1 MSTALE
7 LVLFG
12 QPRLLAGGRDLRL
25 RVRKSHALCALLA
38 MDGATP
44 RERLATWL
52 WPAVA
57 PSQARANLRREVFRL
72 RELGLELGD
81 AGDDRLAL
89 PDGLPVDLQ
98 RFEAALAA
106 RDDAQAFA
114 LLGSTPLQGL
124 DGVGGDA
131 FDDWLAA
138 LRERV
143 LRQAV
148 ALATRRAR
156 ALEAGGDFDAALAV
170 YQGLLAADATA
181 EPAAAAVMGL
191 LAQRGDR
198 AGALATFERLSAAL
212 RECLALDPLPQTR
225 SLAERLRGSAGL
237 KPAASI
243 GSVPAPQARPS
254 LPARAPFVARP
265 LLEAAVDQGWRAGQR
280 VYVSGPPGAGKTR
293 LASACAAAR
302 GPWLRIAC
310 EAPDAQQPYASAVR
324 GLRAAIEAAP
334 DVTWPPWVRR
344 ELALLLP
351 EWANGATPTEPT
363 PDAHQRLLAAFR
375 AAWQLLVAD
384 NFAAVMVDDWQHG
397 DSASLALWDT
407 VDTASVPW
415 ILVHRQGQLR
425 TEALARQRRDIDAGR
440 AVRVAVE
447 GMSDEEVL
455 TLVRSLSGSTRG
467 LLFARRLHV
476 ATAGNPFF
484 VLETIR
490 HLFERGLLAMDA
502 AGGWSTPFD
511 DSTADYTELP
521 VPSTVRDAVLARVH
535 MLGASGRRLLEVA
548 SLAGDPFDAAALAAS
563 AALDEEGAVA
573 SLEHA
578 TAAQLIEPEG
588 TGYRFA
594 HDLVRQ
600 CVADSLSPARRQRL
614 HGQLARQLQAQRG
627 APAQIAAHLEAA
639 GQVHAAL
646 PWRRAAAEAARR
658 VHAIDD
664 AIAQYRLAL
673 QCQPLPVEA
682 ARLQLALAPLLMQRA
697 VPTDAE
703 AALTAAAEAAQQPD
717 VDDETRID
725 AWLARAAHWCSC
737 DRIQDAVVLLEQVDL
752 ARATVLQRSRA
763 QLIRGQGLVL
773 LGRASEADRCLD
785 EALRLLGD
793 GISLQRAQLLDERAR
808 ALARRGDL
816 DGGGRAI
823 DQAVRVFEALA
834 DRPGLAQ
841 ALTLQGVV
849 ALFKGERAAAL
860 AVLERARGIA
870 ASCGHV
876 PAQRAAILNLSK
888 LYNDLGETARAVALL
903 DEGEALAPVFEHGRA
918 QQAFLEARFWVHY
931 LRGEAAAAAAA
942 AARLLAHAGA
952 IGDVHARI
960 GAHQLVVDFYLHM
973 GELAQARQVL
983 DAALALCGAGDD
995 GGGGERPVILAKT
1008 AWLRVS
1014 EGAPAAALNLL
1025 RSLGEVPRLQDRF
1038 VIAFVGAAA
1047 SRALGDTTGARHWLA
1062 SVDIT
1067 VDTATESLAMVL
1079 TERLQLAASSGAG
1092 DEAARAR
1099 ALALF
1104 AAGQVPAFE
1113 GRHLRQALGLAPE
1126 PFDTTRP
1133 A

>member
-7 LVLFG
+7 LALFG
-12 QPRLLAGGRDLRL
+12 PPRLLAGGRDLGL

-38 MDGATP
+38 VDGATP
-44 RERLATWL
+44 RERLAAWL

-89 PDGLPVDLQ
+89 PDSLPVDLR

-124 DGVGGDA
+124 DGVSGEA

-143 LRQAV
+143 LRQGA

-156 ALEAGGDFDAALAV
+156 TLEAGGHLDAALAV

-212 RECLALDPLPQTR
+212 RERLALDPLPETR
-225 SLAERLRGSAGL
+225 ALAERLRGAVGPALTALTAG
-237 KPAASI
+237 A
-243 GSVPAPQARPS
+243 GPAPATPARPT
-254 LPARAPFVARP
+254 LPARASFIARP
-265 LLEAAVDQGWRAGQR
+265 LIEAAVHQAWQAGQR
-280 VYVSGPPGAGKTR
+280 VYLSGPPGAGKTR
-293 LASACAAAR
+293 LANACAAAR

-334 DVTWPPWVRR
+334 DVAWPPWVRR

-351 EWANGATPTEPT
+351 EWASGTTPTEPT

-384 NFAAVMVDDWQHG
+384 NFAAVVLDDWQHG
-397 DSASLALWDT
+397 DGASLALWDT
-407 VDTASVPW
+407 VDTTSVPW
-415 ILVHRQGQLR
+415 IMVHRQGQLGA
-425 TEALARQRRDIDAGR
+425 EALARQRRDIDAGR

-447 GMSDEEVL
+447 GMSDAEVL
-455 TLVRSLSGSTRG
+455 ALVRSLSGSARG
-467 LLFARRLHV
+467 SLFARRLHE

-490 HLFERGLLAMDA
+490 HLFERGLLALDA
-502 AGGWSTPFD
+502 GGGWSTPFD

-521 VPSTVRDAVLARVH
+521 VPPTVRDAVLARVH
-535 MLGASGRRLLEVA
+535 TLGASGRRLLEVA
-548 SLAGDPFDAAALAAS
+548 SLASDPFDAAALAAS

-588 TGYRFA
+588 AGYRFA

-614 HGQLARQLQAQRG
+614 HGQLARQLQSQRG

-673 QCQPLPVEA
+673 QCQPLPAET

-697 VPTDAE
+697 VPADAE
-703 AALTAAAEAAQQPD
+703 AALTAAAEAAQQPG

-737 DRIQDAVVLLEQVDL
+737 DRIQDAVVLLDQLDL
-752 ARATVLQRSRA
+752 ARAGAAQRSRA

-773 LGRASEADRCLD
+773 LGRAAEADSCLD

-849 ALFKGERAAAL
+849 ALFKGQRAAAL
-860 AVLERARGIA
+860 AALERARGIA

-931 LRGEAAAAAAA
+931 LRGEAVAAAAA

-960 GAHQLVVDFYLHM
+960 GAHQLVVDFYLHT
-973 GELAQARQVL
+973 GELVRAREVL

-1008 AWLRVS
+1008 AWLRVA
-1014 EGAPAAALNLL
+1014 EGAPAAALDLL
-1025 RSLGEVPRLQDRF
+1025 RGLGEVPRLQDRF

-1047 SRALGDTTGARHWLA
+1047 SRALGDMAGARHWLDG
-1062 SVDIT
+1062 VDIA

-1079 TERLQLAASSGAG
+1079 TERLQLAASTAQ
-1092 DEAARAR
+1092 DDAPARVR
-1099 ALALF
+1099 AEALF
-1104 AAGQVPAFE
+1104 AAGQVPTFE
-1113 GRHLRQALGLAPE
+1113 GRHLRQALTRAP
-1126 PFDTTRP
+1126 TRP